1 MTTASD
7 TVASRVRTRRW
18 PRLQRFF
25 RHRLAVFGAAT
36 IAFMTIA
43 CIVGPHLVPYT
54 DTYIDIRNRFA
65 PPLSGPHILGTDPLG
80 RDILARLLMAGRI
93 SMAVGFAMV
102 SSYLLSSTFVPVL
115 CTWMLKARAHESEAA
130 IGKVR
135 GVYLRLVSMF
145 VSARWVLVPLY
156 LAGTI
161 LAGLAAYGG
170 LEMEIFP
177 RVDAGRF
184 QLRMKAK
191 AGTRVERAEE
201 LAKRALELV
210 REETGGQV
218 ELAKVDID
226 ANPSVASMFQ
236 VQSIPAVYAMKDG
249 KVVDGFLGAQPEWQV
264 AEFVQRLY
272 PSAEDREVD
281 RLVAAGDEASLRA
294 ALELE
299 PSEETVIV
307 ALAELLVSDGRAEE
321 GLALLERIPESPA
334 TRRVAALARTGGL
347 ADAGDLDARLD
358 SLLSQ
363 VKDDDDARQQ
373 FVDLLELIEDPDAA
387 GAWRRKLAARLF

>member
-1 MTTASD
+1 MADVTDATFTTD
-7 TVASRVRTRRW
+7 VVERSRT
-18 PRLQRFF
+18 
-25 RHRLAVFGAAT
+25 
-36 IAFMTIA
+36 
-43 CIVGPHLVPYT
+43 
-54 DTYIDIRNRFA
+54 
-65 PPLSGPHILGTDPLG
+65 
-80 RDILARLLMAGRI
+80 
-93 SMAVGFAMV
+93 
-102 SSYLLSSTFVPVL
+102 VPVVVDL
-115 CTWMLKARAHESEAA
+115 WAEWCGPCRTLGPILE
-130 IGKVR
+130 KV
-135 GVYLRLVSMF
+135 V
-145 VSARWVLVPLY
+145 A
-156 LAGTI
+156 
-161 LAGLAAYGG
+161 
-170 LEMEIFP
+170 
-177 RVDAGRF
+177 D
-184 QLRMKAK
+184 
-191 AGTRVERAEE
+191 
-201 LAKRALELV
+201 
-210 REETGGQV
+210 TGGQV

-226 ANPSVASMFQ
+226 ANPSVAAMFQ

-307 ALAELLVSDGRAEE
+307 ALAELLVSDGRADE